1 MRARFITFEG
11 GEGAGKS
18 SNLAFVADWLRQ
30 QGCDVITT
38 REPGGTP
45 LAESIR
51 EVLLQ
56 NHGEP
61 VGEDTELLLMFA
73 ARAQHLAQVIRPALA
88 RGSWVLCNR
97 FTDAT
102 FAYQGG
108 GRGVAMEK
116 IAALE
121 QLVQGDLRPD
131 LTLLFDLP
139 VEQGMQRAG
148 KRGTLD
154 RIEQESRAFFER
166 VRDCYLARARA
177 EPQRFRVLDAGQ
189 SLDQV
194 QAQLTQTLQR
204 CREQWH
210 D

>member
-1 MRARFITFEG
+1 
-11 GEGAGKS
+11 
-18 SNLAFVADWLRQ
+18 
-30 QGCDVITT
+30 
-38 REPGGTP
+38 
-45 LAESIR
+45 
-51 EVLLQ
+51 
-56 NHGEP
+56 
-61 VGEDTELLLMFA
+61 
-73 ARAQHLAQVIRPALA
+73 
-88 RGSWVLCNR
+88 
-97 FTDAT
+97 
-102 FAYQGG
+102 
-108 GRGVAMEK
+108 MEK